1 MYLFS
6 IIAKTRGEKNDFL
19 TPGKIFSESGRE
31 KSVRTDQGSPG
42 GTGRGSRINHINA
55 GVLEVYTV
63 ILSNETA
70 TTHLFS
76 ACDKY
81 FSFEASIVLC
91 WSLLF
96 PVCFLSEAVA
106 VTTKILR
113 LGTSLHL
120 RSLHCSLLGFFC
132 FRSVPFRKPLP
143 QLLKIIAEGNNAS
156 PSKLYR
162 FSAGT
167 FCFRSVP
174 PREPLPQLHQFIAR
188 NNASS
193 SKLL

>member
-1 MYLFS
+1 MIFSPPGKFSRKADAKKTSGQIKGAPAVPAGAPES
-6 IIAKTRGEKNDFL
+6 IISTLGSWRCIQSF
-19 TPGKIFSESGRE
+19 F
-31 KSVRTDQGSPG
+31 RTKLQ
-42 GTGRGSRINHINA
+42 
-55 GVLEVYTV
+55 L
-63 ILSNETA
+63 
-70 TTHLFS
+70 HLFS